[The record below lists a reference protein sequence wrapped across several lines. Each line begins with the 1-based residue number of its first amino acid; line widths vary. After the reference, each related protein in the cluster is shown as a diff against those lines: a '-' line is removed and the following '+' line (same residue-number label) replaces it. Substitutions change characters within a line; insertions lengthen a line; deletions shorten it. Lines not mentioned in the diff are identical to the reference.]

1 MLRYIKGAIFMQN
14 KTISDYTEIEF
25 LVFVKKLFNVQNT
38 TEEEDVKNIIEFTR
52 LCEHPSGTDLIYYS
66 DDSREDSPEG
76 VVKEIKEWRAKNGK
90 PGFKAN

>member
-1 MLRYIKGAIFMQN
+1 MQN

-52 LCEHPSGTDLIYYS
+52 LCEHPSGTDLIYYP

-76 VVKEIKEWRAKNGK
+76 VFKEIKEWRAKNGK